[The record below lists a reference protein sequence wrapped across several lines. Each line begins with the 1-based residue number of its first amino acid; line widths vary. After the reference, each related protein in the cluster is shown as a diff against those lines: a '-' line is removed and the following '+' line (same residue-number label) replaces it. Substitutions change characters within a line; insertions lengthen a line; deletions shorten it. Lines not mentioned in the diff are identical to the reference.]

1 MVWSENEEGHVV
13 VLVVAILDLSGC
25 VEEKDAAVD
34 PVREEATMLDYRD
47 VVLGLPGDAQCMIE
61 DQNVAQEHRQQDVER
76 TCSHPER

>member
-1 MVWSENEEGHVV
+1 
-13 VLVVAILDLSGC
+13 
-25 VEEKDAAVD
+25 
-34 PVREEATMLDYRD
+34 MLDYRD